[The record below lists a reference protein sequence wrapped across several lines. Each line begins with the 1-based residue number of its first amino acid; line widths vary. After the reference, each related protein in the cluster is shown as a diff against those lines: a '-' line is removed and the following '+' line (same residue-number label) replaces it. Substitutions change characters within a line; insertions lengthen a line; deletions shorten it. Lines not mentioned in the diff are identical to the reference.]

1 MSNTNPV
8 IRTIYL
14 YLFALL
20 GLVLIIIGSVRF
32 LDMALKTFVFKQADE
47 DRRINYRMPEIY
59 LTKEIGEKIGT
70 ETTEVA
76 LTEDEVLQI
85 NRCISSYDDWKE
97 TRDNVDPIASQKQ
110 RDASISLSMM
120 LVGLP
125 LYLYHWGVIKKDKKA

>member
-1 MSNTNPV
+1 MSNANPV

-47 DRRINYRMPEIY
+47 DMRINYMMPSSYI
-59 LTKEIGEKIGT
+59 TKEVGDKVGT
-70 ETTEVA
+70 EAKEVS
-76 LTEDEVLQI
+76 LTQDEVNQI
-85 NRCISSYDDWKE
+85 NQCVSSYDNWKE
-97 TRDNVDPIASQKQ
+97 TRGSVDPIAAQKQ
-110 RDASISLSMM
+110 RDASISLAMM